1 MKSKEQRQAQ
11 MENMK
16 KTIAFHKS
24 RGFWECKNCK
34 KKILNPILHQLRKTY
49 CSNSCMS
56 NDYKVRLAG
65 ENNPHYLNSG
75 NKTCEQC
82 NKEFK
87 HYLKSRRFCSMA
99 CRDKHGLSLGMR
111 NNARKD
117 SNHNEM
123 VEYLQKG
130 NAVVKDCSKMMHGMP
145 DLLVWH
151 MEAWHLV
158 EIKNPNTSYGK
169 KGLSPSQ
176 LKFANEWQGGP
187 VYIVRTKEDC
197 ELFLIGELKKLDHF
211 GGYHLTTNCDEAK

>member
-1 MKSKEQRQAQ
+1 

-24 RGFWECKNCK
+24 RGFWECKGCK
-34 KKILNPILHQLRKTY
+34 KQILRPIAHQLRKTY

-99 CRDKHGLSLGMR
+99 CRDKHGLSPGMR

-130 NAVVKDCSKMMHGMP
+130 GAVVKDCSKMMHGMP

-211 GGYHLTTNCDEAK
+211 GGYHLTTNCDKAK